1 MSKKTA
7 KGIVHFCKESW
18 QDDEDA
24 TFEIFPF
31 DMTKHGG
38 RAIVGEF
45 EFEFEV
51 PDKFNPVSQMVAA
64 LEEQKRQIR
73 LKLADELA
81 RLDQQISKLTCITNE
96 VTA

>member
-7 KGIVHFCKESW
+7 KGIVHYCK
-18 QDDEDA
+18 DA
-24 TFEIFPF
+24 WGGEVAYEIFPF

-38 RAIVGEF
+38 RAVVGTF

-51 PDKFNPVSQMVAA
+51 PDEFNPVSQMVAA

-73 LKLADELA
+73 LRLAGELA
-81 RLDQQISKLTCITNE
+81 HIDQQISKLTCLPNE
-96 VTA
+96 VAA